1 MIPADLASPMQ
12 LALFV
17 SRGGAGMGSDSVKSR
32 AKIGHW
38 DLADHK
44 RKKYELTVWMDKRDV
59 PFLNW
64 DNGPG
69 PSDYWMRDICQKYHT
84 DIEFRGKQGSHA
96 WHVIGKDLV
105 PGRIVSDV
113 WRGPVVRLHDFRIYG
128 PLPQTFN
135 SKAHNVFLDGERD
148 LSKVDLELA
157 FSRFAR
163 RAFRRPVSKP
173 EIKPYLDIERNA
185 RGQLGRNREE
195 AFFLTLKA
203 MLVSPDFLYLKE
215 KKSGDER
222 LAPFEIANRLSYFL
236 WSSLPDNELFLT
248 AKEKKTE
255 SRAILKQQVER
266 LLEDPRSRSFVRGFA
281 DSWLRLDKLGTM
293 PPASLK
299 FQEFYRY
306 GLKEAMLEETHR
318 FLAHAIEENIPLTDF
333 IDSEYGFLNQDLARH
348 YGIQGIEGIHF
359 RKVSF
364 PDDSVRGGLLGQA
377 SILTLT
383 ANGVDTSPV
392 IRGIWVLESLLG
404 TPPSPPPPDVE
415 SIDPDVRGAQTV
427 KDLLEKHRS
436 VQACADCHA
445 KIDPYGFPL
454 EYFDP
459 VGGYRPTYYRSRFW
473 KNSTQTTELFPSKP
487 IDGSATLTTGEKLWG
502 PRSLKK
508 ALLSKKKLL
517 AQNLALQ
524 LLTYGTGRTG
534 SIRDKTQAKEIAESV
549 IANGFGFRDLIIK
562 VATSEAFARK

>member
-1 MIPADLASPMQ
+1 
-12 LALFV
+12 
-17 SRGGAGMGSDSVKSR
+17 
-32 AKIGHW
+32 
-38 DLADHK
+38 
-44 RKKYELTVWMDKRDV
+44 
-59 PFLNW
+59 
-64 DNGPG
+64 
-69 PSDYWMRDICQKYHT
+69 
-84 DIEFRGKQGSHA
+84 
-96 WHVIGKDLV
+96 
-105 PGRIVSDV
+105 
-113 WRGPVVRLHDFRIYG
+113 
-128 PLPQTFN
+128 
-135 SKAHNVFLDGERD
+135 
-148 LSKVDLELA
+148 
-157 FSRFAR
+157 
-163 RAFRRPVSKP
+163 
-173 EIKPYLDIERNA
+173 
-185 RGQLGRNREE
+185 
-195 AFFLTLKA
+195 
-203 MLVSPDFLYLKE
+203 
-215 KKSGDER
+215 
-222 LAPFEIANRLSYFL
+222 
-236 WSSLPDNELFLT
+236 
-248 AKEKKTE
+248 
-255 SRAILKQQVER
+255 
-266 LLEDPRSRSFVRGFA
+266 
-281 DSWLRLDKLGTM
+281 
-293 PPASLK
+293 
-299 FQEFYRY
+299 
-306 GLKEAMLEETHR
+306 MLEETHR

-364 PDDSVRGGLLGQA
+364 PEDSVRGGLLGQA

-473 KNSTQTTELFPSKP
+473 KNSTQTTEFFPSKP

-502 PRSLKK
+502 PRSLKM

>member
-1 MIPADLASPMQ
+1 
-12 LALFV
+12 
-17 SRGGAGMGSDSVKSR
+17 VKSR

-148 LSKVDLELA
+148 LSKVDQELA

-163 RAFRRPVSKP
+163 RAFRRPISKL

-185 RGQLGRNREE
+185 RVQLGRNREE

-266 LLEDPRSRSFVRGFA
+266 LLEDPRSKSFVRGFA

-318 FLAHAIEENIPLTDF
+318 FSNRR
-333 IDSEYGFLNQDLARH
+333 SG
-348 YGIQGIEGIHF
+348 
-359 RKVSF
+359 
-364 PDDSVRGGLLGQA
+364 
-377 SILTLT
+377 
-383 ANGVDTSPV
+383 
-392 IRGIWVLESLLG
+392 
-404 TPPSPPPPDVE
+404 PP
-415 SIDPDVRGAQTV
+415 T
-427 KDLLEKHRS
+427 
-436 VQACADCHA
+436 
-445 KIDPYGFPL
+445 
-454 EYFDP
+454 
-459 VGGYRPTYYRSRFW
+459 
-473 KNSTQTTELFPSKP
+473 FPS
-487 IDGSATLTTGEKLWG
+487 L
-502 PRSLKK
+502 
-508 ALLSKKKLL
+508 
-517 AQNLALQ
+517 
-524 LLTYGTGRTG
+524 
-534 SIRDKTQAKEIAESV
+534 
-549 IANGFGFRDLIIK
+549 
-562 VATSEAFARK
+562 